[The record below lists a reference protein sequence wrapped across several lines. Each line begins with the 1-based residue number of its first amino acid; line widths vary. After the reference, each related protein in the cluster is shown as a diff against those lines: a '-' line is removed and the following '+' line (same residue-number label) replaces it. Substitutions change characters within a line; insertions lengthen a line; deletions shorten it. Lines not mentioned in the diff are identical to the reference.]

1 MVPSNSS
8 RSRSRF
14 WCCDAL
20 LCGADDANVVIVVVV
35 VVVVVPGVLLSRA
48 MTPSMMLFVGCRR
61 LIVMG
66 TEGNTR
72 PKAGTHRC
80 DDDVNDDD
88 MTSRRIIDDDDNA
101 NDDDVNDGVV
111 SLGGGGGVK
120 ALVRVR

>member
-1 MVPSNSS
+1 MGVG
-8 RSRSRF
+8 
-14 WCCDAL
+14 AL
-20 LCGADDANVVIVVVV
+20 T
-35 VVVVVPGVLLSRA
+35 STT
-48 MTPSMMLFVGCRR
+48 TPSMMLFVGCRR

-88 MTSRRIIDDDDNA
+88 MTSRRIDDDDNA
-101 NDDDVNDGVV
+101 NVNDDGVA
-111 SLGGGGGVK
+111 SLAGGGGVK

>member
-48 MTPSMMLFVGCRR
+48 TTPSTMLFVGCRPR

-88 MTSRRIIDDDDNA
+88 MTSRRIDDDDNA
-101 NDDDVNDGVV
+101 NVNDDGVA
-111 SLGGGGGVK
+111 SLAGGGVK